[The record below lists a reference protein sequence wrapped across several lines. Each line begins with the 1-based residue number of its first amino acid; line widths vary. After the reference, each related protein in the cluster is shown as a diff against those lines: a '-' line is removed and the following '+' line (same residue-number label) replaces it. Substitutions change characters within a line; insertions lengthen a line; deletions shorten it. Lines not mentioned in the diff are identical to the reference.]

1 MTAHGP
7 SSTSQLRR
15 PRMLRCHCLPPGS
28 LHVLGAFGSLSK
40 SHISFKHATL
50 SGIKSKRPG
59 ENNLKATSANFSTT
73 SARLAAGPLESY
85 SGNVSNQD
93 TTSEQHHSRIEIT
106 TKNMIDHMLS
116 EQDFFLVF
124 ILVIPGAWSVSKC
137 CPNSIRI
144 SSWLRR
150 NSHCGERRSHRALSL
165 GGTARWLQ
173 LQPSS
178 SWPRRRKPSKMF
190 SLCTTRITARPSW
203 DSYGL

>member
-1 MTAHGP
+1 MDRVITPHCLFYVDVITYPWPNLGDVYTMFFVKLFLDSVTVRMLFFRNDCRCVAMWVYP
-7 SSTSQLRR
+7 QRLTKQALSWRR

-116 EQDFFLVF
+116 EQDFFFSFHTCHTWGL
-124 ILVIPGAWSVSKC
+124 INIKM
-137 CPNSIRI
+137 
-144 SSWLRR
+144 
-150 NSHCGERRSHRALSL
+150 LSQQYKNL
-165 GGTARWLQ
+165 
-173 LQPSS
+173 
-178 SWPRRRKPSKMF
+178 
-190 SLCTTRITARPSW
+190 
-203 DSYGL
+203 